1 MNTLEE
7 KAKERVAELKA
18 FYVHLMT
25 YIVGCI
31 FFIVVNYM
39 YTPNSNWAI
48 FPILGWGIGILS
60 HGLRTFDIPLFG
72 KAWEERKI
80 KEYMDKNS

>member
-1 MNTLEE
+1 MNTIEE
-7 KAKERVAELKA
+7 KARERVAELKA

-31 FFIVVNYM
+31 FFIAINYI
-39 YTPNSNWAI
+39 YTPNGHWAI

-60 HGLRTFDIPLFG
+60 HALRTFDIPLFG
-72 KAWEERKI
+72 KEWEERKI
-80 KEYMDKNS
+80 KEYVDKNS